1 MAERNEDTNVTEL
14 PSPDPPSG
22 RDRANLIVLSGLNV
36 GEMFRLGNAD
46 VVIGRGQGSEI
57 QVVDDGVSRRHAIVR
72 NMADEIWIED
82 AGSRNGTF
90 VNGERITRR
99 RLIDG
104 DKVQIGAATVLKFT
118 YTDDIEEMFQRRM
131 YESALRDPLTRA
143 FNKRYFLDRLES
155 EFRFAR
161 RHTVPLSLV
170 LMDLDH
176 FKSVNDR
183 FGHVV
188 GDQVLAAF
196 ARRIHDVIRNE
207 DVFARYGGEEF
218 AVLCRQIELD
228 RAIAFAERLRRTVEA
243 MEVPGS
249 GLRIT
254 MSVGV
259 AALPQVE
266 ASESLALIA
275 AADQALYAA
284 KNSGRNRV
292 MTAPVL
298 RSTK

>member
-1 MAERNEDTNVTEL
+1 MPDRNEDTNVTEL

-36 GEMFRLGNAD
+36 GEMFRLGGSD

-72 NMADEIWIED
+72 NMASEIWIED

-118 YTDDIEEMFQRRM
+118 YADDLEETFQRRM

-161 RHTVPLSLV
+161 RHNVPLSLV

-183 FGHVV
+183 HGHVV

-218 AVLCRQIELD
+218 AILCRQIELD
-228 RAIAFAERLRRTVEA
+228 KAIAFAERLRRTVEA

-254 MSVGV
+254 MSAGV
-259 AALPQVE
+259 AAMPQVE
-266 ASESLALIA
+266 AAESLALIA

-292 MTAPVL
+292 MTAPVQ
-298 RSTK
+298 RTTK